1 MTLLTCRTGATSK
14 LPIQKLVDK
23 IAGVF
28 VPIVVLIAFLTFITW
43 LFIGGHN
50 SFSVA
55 LVNFVAVLIIACPC
69 ALGLAT
75 PTAIIVGSG
84 LGASHGILI
93 RNGESLE
100 LAQKITTIIFDKTGT
115 ITEGKP
121 SVSEITTEN
130 ITEDEL
136 LLLSASLES
145 KSEHPLGMAIVEK
158 ARSKDISLL
167 QPESFQ
173 NLSGFGL
180 TGIVKSRA
188 VIIGNM
194 NLMKEYS
201 IKMESMK
208 EQFEKLVEDG
218 RTVVCIAI
226 DGELKGMIA
235 IEDKLKETSDR
246 AIQELNKMN
255 IRTVMITGDN
265 SKTAEAI
272 AKRVGITEY
281 KSEVLP
287 DEKANIVKEYQSK
300 GEIVAMVGDGINDS
314 PALAQADVGIA
325 IGTGT
330 DVAIE
335 TAQITLVQGN
345 LLGVVKAINLSR
357 HTIKTIKQNLFWAFI
372 YNTIGIPLAALGM
385 LNPMIGALAM
395 SLSSVSVVSNSLRL
409 KRAKI

>member
-1 MTLLTCRTGATSK
+1 M
-14 LPIQKLVDK
+14 
-23 IAGVF
+23 
-28 VPIVVLIAFLTFITW
+28 
-43 LFIGGHN
+43 
-50 SFSVA
+50 
-55 LVNFVAVLIIACPC
+55 
-69 ALGLAT
+69 
-75 PTAIIVGSG
+75 
-84 LGASHGILI
+84 
-93 RNGESLE
+93 
-100 LAQKITTIIFDKTGT
+100 
-115 ITEGKP
+115 
-121 SVSEITTEN
+121 
-130 ITEDEL
+130 
-136 LLLSASLES
+136 SASLES

-300 GEIVAMVGDGINDS
+300 G
-314 PALAQADVGIA
+314 
-325 IGTGT
+325 
-330 DVAIE
+330 
-335 TAQITLVQGN
+335 
-345 LLGVVKAINLSR
+345 
-357 HTIKTIKQNLFWAFI
+357 
-372 YNTIGIPLAALGM
+372 
-385 LNPMIGALAM
+385 
-395 SLSSVSVVSNSLRL
+395 
-409 KRAKI
+409 